1 MAHRS
6 PPRARGQ
13 LAAARRRFSEAAGL
27 PFADLLPV
35 DAVERAVRDE
45 GVRFR
50 DRLFPPA
57 VTVWIFLSQ
66 VLDAAHC
73 CRQAVARYLAWRLSR
88 GLAPCSADAGAY
100 CKARLRLPEALPAR
114 LAREVGRKPQDEAPA
129 AWRWRGRTVK
139 VVDGTTAALPDT
151 PDNQG
156 EYPQPRSQKPGV
168 GFPLVR
174 MVVLFSLAAGT
185 ALDAAMGPYRGKR
198 TGEPALFRELH
209 DRLEAGDILLAD
221 RCYCS
226 YAEMALCRERG
237 CDAVFRMHQ
246 RRRVDFRRGRRLGSS
261 DHVATWSRPARP
273 EWMTEVE
280 YARLPA
286 EMAVRELRVWID
298 RPGYRTRVLVV
309 ATTLLDA
316 EAFPWREAAALYGA
330 RWQAELDLRSL
341 KDTLQ
346 MGILRCKT
354 PAMARKE
361 AWMHLLAYNLIRGVM
376 ARAAR
381 GGAVAVGAEL
391 RRGGADGGGVRPLG
405 LDGAGGGMG
414 GHRRAAACGRGRT
427 PGTRPARSLR
437 AAGAKAPAP
446 DLPAAQRAP
455 RPSPSPTDG
464 KALWLKSAPF
474 TSDPHS
480 DRAG

>member
-330 RWQAELDLRSL
+330 RWQAELDLRL
-341 KDTLQ
+341 VERHLADGDTTLQ
-346 MGILRCKT
+346 DAGDGAEGGMDA
-354 PAMARKE
+354 PS
-361 AWMHLLAYNLIRGVM
+361 GVQPDP
-376 ARAAR
+376 RR
-381 GGAVAVGAEL
+381 DGPGGAEAGLLPWALSFAGAVQTVVAFA
-391 RRGGADGGGVRPLG
+391 PLAWTAREEEW
-405 LDGAGGGMG
+405 AGI
-414 GHRRAAACGRGRT
+414 AGR
-427 PGTRPARSLR
+427 LR
-437 AAGAKAPAP
+437 AAVAEHRVHDRPGRCEP
-446 DLPAAQRAP
+446 RARKRRPQTYPLLNEP
-455 RPSPSPTDG
+455 RDQ
-464 KALWLKSAPF
+464 A
-474 TSDPHS
+474 
-480 DRAG
+480 RARLTARPCG

>member
-381 GGAVAVGAEL
+381 EAGLLPWALSFAGAVQTVVAFA
-391 RRGGADGGGVRPLG
+391 PLAWTAREEEW
-405 LDGAGGGMG
+405 AGI
-414 GHRRAAACGRGRT
+414 AGR
-427 PGTRPARSLR
+427 LR
-437 AAGAKAPAP
+437 AAVAEHRVHDRPGRCEPR
-446 DLPAAQRAP
+446 AQKRRPQTYPLLNEPRDQARARLTA
-455 RPSPSPTDG
+455 RPCG
-464 KALWLKSAPF
+464 
-474 TSDPHS
+474 
-480 DRAG
+480 